1 MAKIINGDKI
11 SKDIISKLKEE
22 IAVLKEK
29 YKKTPGLAV
38 ILIGNNPAS
47 EVYVNIKRKRCEEI
61 GINFSIYKFQENIE
75 EKKIIKVIKKLNKK
89 KDINGIIVQLPLP
102 KGFNEREI
110 LNAID
115 INKDVDG
122 LTTENLGK
130 LFIGNPNYIPCT
142 PQGIIYLLKYE
153 KINLEGKKAVIIGR
167 SNIVGKPLAFL
178 LLQENCTV
186 TICHSKTKNL
196 FEETKQAD
204 ILVTAIGKPNFV
216 KGKFIKNKAVVIDV
230 GINRI
235 PDEKSK
241 SGYKLVGDVDFKTAS
256 KKASFI
262 TPVPGGVGPMTV
274 AMLLKNTVESF
285 KRTLL

>member
-11 SKDIISKLKEE
+11 SKEIISKLKEE